1 VGCVEMDTPDWLVN
15 PEQLQTSA
23 IRIFLDAAGQI
34 LLLEIGSLRN
44 LTSLSLG
51 RNKLTNLPDSV
62 GNLTNLTDLNL
73 CNNQLSMLPDSI
85 GKLTNLIELNLS
97 NNELTWLYLPK
108 NKLSKLPKYIGNLI
122 NLQYYNN

>member
-1 VGCVEMDTPDWLVN
+1 MDTPDWLVN

-23 IRIFLDAAGQI
+23 IRIFLDAAGQR
-34 LLLEIGSLRN
+34 LLPEIGSLRN

-108 NKLSKLPKYIGNLI
+108 NKLTKLPKYIGNLI